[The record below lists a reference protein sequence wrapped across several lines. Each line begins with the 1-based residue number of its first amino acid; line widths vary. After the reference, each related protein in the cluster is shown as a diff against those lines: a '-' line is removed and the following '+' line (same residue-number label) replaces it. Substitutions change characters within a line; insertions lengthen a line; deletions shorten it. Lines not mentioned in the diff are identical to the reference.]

1 MTIHPIRGY
10 SRQLP
15 AAVWI
20 AAYLLL
26 VAFPLLMLL
35 AGPMPRG
42 GGRWWDFSMA
52 LGFAGLAMLGLQF
65 ALTARFRRATAPFG
79 MDIVYYFHRWAA
91 VGAVGLVLTHY
102 VILRV
107 RYGEALGAL
116 NPLTAPWPLTAGR
129 ASLLLFVA
137 IIVTSLGRK
146 PLRLEYDRWRVWH
159 GLLSTV
165 AVALAIAHVVGVG
178 HFTAAPW
185 KRVTWTGYSLLW
197 LFLLGY
203 IRVIKPLAL
212 CRRPYR
218 VTGVKAER
226 GDAWTLTLQPKGHAG
241 LQFQPGQFAWL
252 SLGASPF
259 RAREHPFSFS
269 GSSREPSV
277 LQFTIKELG
286 DFTRTVRHTTLGE
299 VAYVDGPHGVFT
311 TDRHPDAAGFVFL
324 AGGVGIAP
332 LMSMLR
338 TLAECRDPRP
348 VHLVYGN
355 AKWERVIFREEI
367 ATLRSRL
374 DLTVTHVL
382 QDPPADWSGLTG
394 LLSEEILRTALPPA
408 TRSFVHFICGPRPM
422 TDSIQRSLR
431 ALGIPVRQV
440 HFELF
445 DMA

>member
-1 MTIHPIRGY
+1 MTSPAIRAT
-10 SRQLP
+10 RRHLP
-15 AAVWI
+15 AALWI

-26 VAFPLLMLL
+26 ASFPLLVLL
-35 AGPMPRG
+35 AGPVPRG

-79 MDIVYYFHRWAA
+79 MDIIYYFHRWAA
-91 VGAVGLVLTHY
+91 VGSVSLVLAHY

-116 NPLTAPWPLTAGR
+116 NPFIAPWPLTAGR
-129 ASLLLFVA
+129 ISLLLFVV
-137 IIVTSLGRK
+137 IIVTSLWRK
-146 PLRLEYDRWRVWH
+146 PLGLDYDRWRIWH
-159 GLLSTV
+159 GVLSTA
-165 AVALAIAHVVGVG
+165 AVALAIAHIVGVG
-178 HFTAAPW
+178 HYTAASW
-185 KRVTWTGYSLLW
+185 KRVTWTAYSFLW

-203 IRVIKPLAL
+203 TRIIKPLAL
-212 CRRPYR
+212 SRRPYR
-218 VTGVKAER
+218 VTGVHAER
-226 GDAWTLTLQPKGHAG
+226 GDAWTLTLQPERHAG
-241 LQFQPGQFAWL
+241 MQFQPGQFAWL

-269 GSSREPSV
+269 GNAGELSV
-277 LQFTIKELG
+277 LRFTIKELG
-286 DFTRTVRHTTLGE
+286 DFTRTIRHTKVGE
-299 VAYVDGPHGVFT
+299 VAYVDGPHGAFT
-311 TDRHPDAAGFVFL
+311 TDRHPEAAGFVFL

-338 TLAECRDPRP
+338 TLAERRDPRP
-348 VHLVYGN
+348 VHLIYGN

-367 ATLRSRL
+367 AALQSRL
-374 DLTVTHVL
+374 NLTVTHVL
-382 QDPPADWSGLTG
+382 QEPSADWSGLSG
-394 LLSEEILRTALPPA
+394 LLSEENLRAALRPA

-431 ALGIPVRQV
+431 ALGLPMRRI